1 MCALH
6 KGKTY
11 ARMFTVVLKVFLA
24 SKISFYAGNRIFCSQ
39 QINSKIKY
47 YNYVW
52 CGLVYTMKR
61 RFYLGAVSCAFI
73 LLCVGTLCAQEP
85 ASQIKDYFTEF
96 QEKTGSVARSDFFF
110 KVQNRYAKNSAYDWL
125 DSVNVYLNTSEKT
138 NDSIGIVNYQ
148 LIQAQI
154 YNDLGDYEKSLAISK
169 GLYNELQRHHLD
181 TKTRI
186 LELMDTNYA
195 KLELYDRQ
203 FEIRRKKRELGLTEN
218 ITFYDIYSNLGQ
230 YVKARNDYIAQEKN
244 TIQEGDFYAKAVYNN
259 NVGDYLRLD
268 KSVPTALTYF
278 KKANGFLDVYFN
290 DILSVR
296 TEEELVSAN
305 LLKGRILG
313 NIGKCHVLQKEY
325 KEAIPFLEESISI
338 INEYSRGKFSSE
350 LIENTLELA
359 NCHLQLEDYAKATDY
374 LSGVGDP
381 IKPANI
387 LNKNRLYASYYDK
400 TGDYKTA
407 TTYLKRN
414 IRIRDSIDEK
424 DAKIKKQQLT
434 AVLSQ
439 DLENSR
445 NMFEKQKLELEKSRI
460 DIIERDRD
468 ISFVFIL
475 LVFALVGLT
484 SLVYAYNKSLKSQ
497 RLIAEQ
503 KHIIENA
510 LVEKD
515 SLLKEI
521 HHRVK
526 NNLQM
531 VSSLLSLQTKNTR
544 SKAAIAALEEG
555 KSRVKAMAL
564 IHQKLYQN
572 DDLSV
577 IEMQGYIESLINSV
591 QSVYKKG
598 GHNISI
604 TIDAEGVEL
613 DIDRAIPFGLI
624 LNELVSNSFKY
635 AFPDDDE
642 NGKIYIHLR
651 KIAGQPGFFEYMD
664 NGVGLPQDTEE
675 RANSSMGIRLM
686 NRLANQL
693 QTNLNT
699 DKTADGVRFWFNFN

>member
-1 MCALH
+1 MKRHFYLR
-6 KGKTY
+6 TIT
-11 ARMFTVVLKVFLA
+11 TVFSLLFLCTLNA
-24 SKISFYAGNRIFCSQ
+24 QDSLSQ
-39 QINSKIKY
+39 QDD
-47 YNYVW
+47 
-52 CGLVYTMKR
+52 
-61 RFYLGAVSCAFI
+61 
-73 LLCVGTLCAQEP
+73 
-85 ASQIKDYFTEF
+85 DYFEDF
-96 QEKTGSVARSDFFF
+96 KERPGSKERSIFFF
-110 KVQNRYAKNSAYDWL
+110 QTQNRYNKNSAYDWL
-125 DSVNVYLNTSEKT
+125 DSVNVYLNTSQKVRDT
-138 NDSIGIVNYQ
+138 IAVVDYQ
-148 LIQAQI
+148 LIQSQI
-154 YNDLGDYEKSLAISK
+154 YHDLGDYEKSLAIAK
-169 GLYNELQRHHLD
+169 GLYDQLQDFDLI
-181 TKTRI
+181 TKTII
-186 LELMDTNYA
+186 LELMDTNYS
-195 KLELYDRQ
+195 KLELYDSQ
-203 FEIRRKKRELGLTEN
+203 FEIRRKKRELGLTRN

-230 YVKARNDYIAQEKN
+230 YRPAMKDYIAEEKKF
-244 TIQEGDFYAKAVYNN
+244 IDDGDFYGKAVYNN
-259 NVGDYLRLD
+259 NVGNYLRLD

-278 KKANGFLDVYFN
+278 KKARALLDVYFS
-290 DILSVR
+290 DILSAR
-296 TEEELVSAN
+296 TDQQLLDAN
-305 LLKGRILG
+305 LLKGEILG

-325 KEAIPFLEESISI
+325 KKAIPFLEESVET
-338 INEYSRGKFSSE
+338 INAYNKGKFSSDF
-350 LIENTLELA
+350 IENSLELTE
-359 NCHLQLEDYAKATDY
+359 CYLQLNDFSKATDY
-374 LSGVGDP
+374 LSQIDNP
-381 IKPANI
+381 IKAVNI
-387 LNKNRLYASYYDK
+387 LKKNRLYAAYYDK
-400 TGDYKTA
+400 TGDYKSS

-414 IRIRDSIDEK
+414 IRIRDSIDQK
-424 DAKIKKQQLT
+424 DSNIKNQQLT

-445 NMFEKQKLELEKSRI
+445 NMLEEQKLELEKSRI
-460 DIIERDRD
+460 DIMEKDKN
-468 ISFVFIL
+468 ISLVFIS
-475 LVFALVGLT
+475 LVFTLLGFAG
-484 SLVYAYNKSLKSQ
+484 LVYAYLKSIKNQ

-503 KHIIENA
+503 KHIIENS

-598 GHNISI
+598 GHNINI

-635 AFPDDDE
+635 AFPNDEDD
-642 NGKIYIHLR
+642 GKIYIHIR
-651 KIAGQPGFFEYMD
+651 KISGQEGFFEYTD
-664 NGVGLPQDTEE
+664 NGVGLPEDTEE

-699 DKTADGVRFWFNFN
+699 DRTTDGVRFWFNFK